1 VTCGETKTELVSALG
16 HTYDNNQDADFN
28 ACGAIRE
35 VKPAGPVLDT
45 SLKIEKHSMQITSD
59 LKLGF
64 SVDVADVKNAADFY
78 VVFYKAEGITEQNV
92 YITITKEAIIAGGV
106 SNNRY
111 YAYYPKVLAGEMND
125 AIEAVLYVVDA
136 DGTIRCSETDT
147 YSVVDY
153 LTLLMTTY
161 EAYAAYKNYMTVSVE
176 LLAYGAAAQENFGY
190 KTETPANAIVFE
202 KGWDKFALES
212 DPIPVNN
219 RNWGATNN
227 SQKVVFKGSGL
238 KLEESIYSN
247 IRVDVSKLTA
257 EEFAALKM
265 VVKDVDGTII
275 ETVESSKFS
284 AHTVANNYWITITQI
299 LPKDMAKIYNLEMY
313 IGETLVSS
321 TATYSVESYVRLL
334 QDSGLSAGAV
344 ALAALR
350 YGTAASLLA

>member
-1 VTCGETKTELVSALG
+1 
-16 HTYDNNQDADFN
+16 
-28 ACGAIRE
+28 
-35 VKPAGPVLDT
+35 
-45 SLKIEKHSMQITSD
+45 
-59 LKLGF
+59 
-64 SVDVADVKNAADFY
+64 
-78 VVFYKAEGITEQNV
+78 
-92 YITITKEAIIAGGV
+92 
-106 SNNRY
+106 
-111 YAYYPKVLAGEMND
+111 MND

-161 EAYAAYKNYMTVSVE
+161 EQYPAYANYMTVSVE

-247 IRVDVSKLTA
+247 IRVDASKLTA

-284 AHTVANNYWITITQI
+284 AHTAANNYWITITQI